1 MICTEL
7 IVDLIKP
14 FREKEDL
21 TQEELQEL
29 SVLLGMLQ
37 ERILKVQN
45 ETLQEVLIQRYIYG
59 KSLKDIA
66 VTMNY
71 SYDYIRELHS
81 KAKKVF
87 FDEL

>member
-1 MICTEL
+1 MICVEL
-7 IVDLIKP
+7 IIDLIKP
-14 FREKEDL
+14 FREKETL
-21 TQEELQEL
+21 TEEELQEL
-29 SVLLGMLQ
+29 SILLGILQ
-37 ERILKVQN
+37 EKILKIPN
-45 ETLQEVLIQRYIYG
+45 ATLQEVLIQRYIYG

-87 FDEL
+87 FD

>member
-14 FREKEDL
+14 FREKETL
-21 TQEELQEL
+21 TEEELQEL
-29 SVLLGMLQ
+29 SILLSILQ
-37 ERILKVQN
+37 ERISKVQN
-45 ETLQEVLIQRYIYG
+45 ETLQGILIQRYIYG
-59 KSLKDIA
+59 KSLKNIA
-66 VTMNY
+66 TDMHY

-87 FDEL
+87 FEE

>member
-1 MICTEL
+1 MICVEL

-87 FDEL
+87 FEE

>member
-1 MICTEL
+1 MICVEL

-37 ERILKVQN
+37 ERILKIQN

-81 KAKKVF
+81 KAKKAF
-87 FDEL
+87 FGE

>member
-14 FREKEDL
+14 FREKETL
-21 TQEELQEL
+21 TEEELQEL
-29 SVLLGMLQ
+29 SILLGMLR
-37 ERILKVQN
+37 EKIFKIPN
-45 ETLQEVLIQRYIYG
+45 ATLQEVLIQRYIYG

-87 FDEL
+87 FD

>member
-1 MICTEL
+1 MICVEL

-14 FREKEDL
+14 FREKETL
-21 TQEELQEL
+21 TEEELQEL
-29 SVLLGMLQ
+29 SILLGILQ
-37 ERILKVQN
+37 EKILKIPN
-45 ETLQEVLIQRYIYG
+45 ATLQEVLIQRYIYG

-87 FDEL
+87 FEE

>member
-1 MICTEL
+1 MICVEL
-7 IVDLIKP
+7 IIDLIKP
-14 FREKEDL
+14 FREKETL
-21 TQEELQEL
+21 TEEELQEL
-29 SVLLGMLQ
+29 SILLGILQ
-37 ERILKVQN
+37 EKILKIPN
-45 ETLQEVLIQRYIYG
+45 ATLQEVLIQRYIYG

>member
-14 FREKEDL
+14 LREKETL
-21 TQEELQEL
+21 TEKELQEL
-29 SVLLGMLQ
+29 SILLGMLQ
-37 ERILKVQN
+37 EKILKIPNV
-45 ETLQEVLIQRYIYG
+45 TLQEVLIQRYIYG
-59 KSLKDIA
+59 KPLKDIA

-87 FDEL
+87 FD

>member
-29 SVLLGMLQ
+29 SILLSILQ
-37 ERILKVQN
+37 ERISKVQN
-45 ETLQEVLIQRYIYG
+45 ETLQEILVQRYIYG

-81 KAKKVF
+81 KAKKAF
-87 FDEL
+87 FGE

>member
-1 MICTEL
+1 MICVEL

-37 ERILKVQN
+37 ERILKIQN

-87 FDEL
+87 FD

>member
-1 MICTEL
+1 MICVEL

-14 FREKEDL
+14 LREKEDL
-21 TQEELQEL
+21 TEEELQEL
-29 SVLLGMLQ
+29 SILLGMLQ

-59 KSLKDIA
+59 KPLKDIA
-66 VTMNY
+66 VTMHY
-71 SYDYIRELHS
+71 SYDYIRELHI

-87 FDEL
+87 FN

>member
-21 TQEELQEL
+21 TQKELQEL
-29 SVLLGMLQ
+29 SVLLGILQ
-37 ERILKVQN
+37 EKILKIPNV
-45 ETLQEVLIQRYIYG
+45 TLQEVLIQRYIYG

-71 SYDYIRELHS
+71 SYDYIRELHA
-81 KAKKVF
+81 KAKKIF
-87 FDEL
+87 FD

>member
-87 FDEL
+87 FEE

>member
-87 FDEL
+87 FD

>member
-1 MICTEL
+1 MICVEL

-14 FREKEDL
+14 FREKETL
-21 TQEELQEL
+21 TEEELQEL
-29 SVLLGMLQ
+29 SILLGMLQ
-37 ERILKVQN
+37 EKILKIPNV
-45 ETLQEVLIQRYIYG
+45 TLQEVLIQRYIYG

-81 KAKKVF
+81 KAKKAF
-87 FDEL
+87 FGE

>member
-81 KAKKVF
+81 KAKKAF
-87 FDEL
+87 FGE

>member
-1 MICTEL
+1 MICVEL

-29 SVLLGMLQ
+29 SILLGMLQ
-37 ERILKVQN
+37 ERILKIQN

-87 FDEL
+87 FEE